1 MNTTKIV
8 FLVLPRT
15 HLLDL
20 AGPVQVFQEAIE
32 QGAPLEMHYCTHE
45 SDLTTSSDFPFG
57 KLPHYSQVQLRSGDF
72 LLVPGAEVSY
82 LVSKRL
88 TGEKA
93 LLNWVGEMYASGVR
107 IGSICTGAFFLGAAG
122 LLNERK
128 CTTHWKR
135 TDELKKR
142 FPRIQLVEDI
152 LFTES
157 DGIYTSAGVT
167 AGIDLALHIVEQLT
181 DDHLSYKVAR
191 ELVIYVRRHGAE
203 SQESSF
209 MKYRNHIHT
218 GIHQVQDYLQD
229 NLRSRV
235 SLSQLADKACMSP
248 RNLTRIFKKET
259 GITVNE
265 YTSILRK
272 EVLKKLSGNPDM
284 SRKQMARQC
293 GLTSERQVIR
303 LLKSTSLQNR

>member
-20 AGPVQVFQEAIE
+20 AGPIQVFQEAIE
-32 QGAPLEMHYCTHE
+32 QGAQLEILYCSHE
-45 SDLTTSSDFPFG
+45 SALTTSSDFPFG
-57 KLPHYSQVQLRSGDF
+57 KLPHYTEIQFRTGDF
-72 LLVPGAEVSY
+72 LMVAGAEVSY
-82 LVSKRL
+82 IISKQL
-88 TGEKA
+88 TANKE
-93 LLNWVGEMYASGVR
+93 LLKWVGVLHASGVR
-107 IGSICTGAFFLGAAG
+107 IASICTGAFFLGAAG

-135 TDELKKR
+135 TAELKKR

-152 LFTES
+152 LFTEC

-167 AGIDLALHIVEQLT
+167 AGIDLALFILEQLT
-181 DDHLSYKVAR
+181 DDHLAYKVAR
-191 ELVIYVRRHGAE
+191 ELVVYVRRSGAD

-209 MKYRNHIHT
+209 MKYRNHIHS
-218 GIHQVQDYLQD
+218 GIHQVQDYLHD
-229 NLRSRV
+229 NLQTRV

-248 RNLTRIFKKET
+248 RNLTRIFKRET

-265 YTSILRK
+265 YTSILRR
-272 EVLKKLSGNPDM
+272 EVLKKLSGNPDI
-284 SRKQMARQC
+284 SRKQMARHC

-303 LLKSTSLQNR
+303 LLKSS

>member
-20 AGPVQVFQEAIE
+20 AGPIQVFQEGIE
-32 QGAPLEMHYCTHE
+32 QGAQLEIQYCAHE
-45 SDLTTSSDFPFG
+45 RDLTTSSDFPFG
-57 KLPHYSQVQLRSGDF
+57 KLPHYSEVSLRCGDF
-72 LLVPGAEVSY
+72 LVVAGAEVSY
-82 LVSKRL
+82 LVSKQL
-88 TGEKA
+88 TGDQA
-93 LLNWVGEMYASGVR
+93 LLRWVGEMHALSVR
-107 IGSICTGAFFLGAAG
+107 IVSICTGAFFLGAAG
-122 LLNERK
+122 LLNGRK

-135 TDELKKR
+135 TAELKKR

-152 LFTES
+152 LFTEC

-167 AGIDLALHIVEQLT
+167 AGIDLALYILEQLT

-191 ELVIYVRRHGAE
+191 ELVIYARRRGTE

-209 MKYRNHIHT
+209 LKYRNHIHS
-218 GIHQVQDYLQD
+218 GIHQVQDYLHY
-229 NLRSRV
+229 NLQKRV
-235 SLSQLADKACMSP
+235 SLSQLADQACMSP
-248 RNLTRIFKKET
+248 RNLTRIFKRET

-272 EVLKKLSGNPDM
+272 EVLKKLAGNPDM
-284 SRKQMARQC
+284 SRKQMAKHC

-303 LLKSTSLQNR
+303 LLRSS